1 MGNNL
6 KEEFIDVIKLITKD
20 VTNEVITN
28 TTLKSL
34 EAHIKKLQVAND
46 IIKNI
51 KYETVVK
58 LAKIFNTSPEYL
70 LGLDDNESED
80 IVISQEKLTK
90 HNMAFFK
97 AKDIS
102 DEDKK
107 KMIESIQEFYYKQK
121 YEKNDE

>member
-1 MGNNL
+1 MNMRKVSIG
-6 KEEFIDVIKLITKD
+6 
-20 VTNEVITN
+20 
-28 TTLKSL
+28 
-34 EAHIKKLQVAND
+34 KKLKMLRTKFNLTQEDLAKLLNVKRETIHKYEND

-58 LAKIFNTSPEYL
+58 LSKIFNTTPEYL
-70 LGLDDNESED
+70 LGLDDNENED

-121 YEKNDE
+121 YEKDK

>member
-1 MGNNL
+1 MNKKNIGERILSLRL
-6 KEEFIDVIKLITKD
+6 KFNITQEEL
-20 VTNEVITN
+20 
-28 TTLKSL
+28 
-34 EAHIKKLQVAND
+34 AKKLNIKRQTIHKYENN

-51 KYETVVK
+51 KYETIVK
-58 LAKIFNTSPEYL
+58 LAKIFNTTPEYL
-70 LGLDDNESED
+70 LGLDDNDNENED

-107 KMIESIQEFYYKQK
+107 KMIESIMNFMLIVLYHIY
-121 YEKNDE
+121 

>member
-1 MGNNL
+1 MNMRKVSIGKKLKMLRTKFNL
-6 KEEFIDVIKLITKD
+6 TQEDLA
-20 VTNEVITN
+20 
-28 TTLKSL
+28 KSL
-34 EAHIKKLQVAND
+34 NVKRETIHKYEND

-70 LGLDDNESED
+70 LGLDDNESEA

-107 KMIESIQEFYYKQK
+107 KMIELLQEFYYKQK
-121 YEKNDE
+121 LEKKKE

>member
-1 MGNNL
+1 MNKKNIGERILSLRL
-6 KEEFIDVIKLITKD
+6 KFNITQEEL
-20 VTNEVITN
+20 
-28 TTLKSL
+28 
-34 EAHIKKLQVAND
+34 AKKLNIKRQTIHKYENN

-51 KYETVVK
+51 KYETIVK
-58 LAKIFNTSPEYL
+58 LAKIFNTTPEYL
-70 LGLDDNESED
+70 LGLDDNDNENED
-80 IVISQEKLTK
+80 TVISQEKLTK

-121 YEKNDE
+121 YEKDDE

>member
-1 MGNNL
+1 MNMRKVSIG
-6 KEEFIDVIKLITKD
+6 
-20 VTNEVITN
+20 
-28 TTLKSL
+28 
-34 EAHIKKLQVAND
+34 KKLKMLRTKFNLTQEDLAKLLNVKRETIHKYEND

-58 LAKIFNTSPEYL
+58 LSKIFNTTPEYL
-70 LGLDDNESED
+70 LGLDDNEKED

-121 YEKNDE
+121 YEKDK

>member
-1 MGNNL
+1 MNMRKVSIG
-6 KEEFIDVIKLITKD
+6 
-20 VTNEVITN
+20 
-28 TTLKSL
+28 
-34 EAHIKKLQVAND
+34 KKLKMLRTKFNLTQEDIAKLLNVKRETIHKYEND

-58 LAKIFNTSPEYL
+58 LAKIFNTTTEYL
-70 LGLDDNESED
+70 LGLDNNESED

-107 KMIESIQEFYYKQK
+107 KMIELIQEFYYKQK
-121 YEKNDE
+121 YEKDK

>member
-1 MGNNL
+1 MNKKNIGERILSLRL
-6 KEEFIDVIKLITKD
+6 KFNITQEEL
-20 VTNEVITN
+20 
-28 TTLKSL
+28 
-34 EAHIKKLQVAND
+34 AKKLNIKRQTIHKYENN

-58 LAKIFNTSPEYL
+58 LAKIFNTTPEYL
-70 LGLDDNESED
+70 LGLDDNENED
-80 IVISQEKLTK
+80 IIISQEKLTK

-107 KMIESIQEFYYKQK
+107 KMIESMQEFYYKQK
-121 YEKNDE
+121 LEKDKE

>member
-1 MGNNL
+1 MNMRKVSIGKKLKMLRTKFNL
-6 KEEFIDVIKLITKD
+6 TQEDLA
-20 VTNEVITN
+20 
-28 TTLKSL
+28 KSL
-34 EAHIKKLQVAND
+34 NVKRETIHKYEND

>member
-1 MGNNL
+1 MRKVSIG
-6 KEEFIDVIKLITKD
+6 
-20 VTNEVITN
+20 
-28 TTLKSL
+28 
-34 EAHIKKLQVAND
+34 KKLKILRTKFNLTQEDLAKLLNVKRETIHKYEND

-58 LAKIFNTSPEYL
+58 LAKIFNTTTEYL
-70 LGLDDNESED
+70 LGLDNNESED
-80 IVISQEKLTK
+80 IVISQEKLIK

-121 YEKNDE
+121 YEKDK